1 MSWHPPLPK
10 TAVDDS
16 GQTWQ
21 VRRAWPDRTPGD
33 YKLEVLAAGR
43 PGVRAA
49 HLRSGHLELVPR
61 DDPGLPALLAEARHG
76 EIVAHRPHARAV
88 VRATG
93 CYIKVFR
100 PGEATVPA
108 ERLTQ
113 TELLLGAGPFR
124 APKVLRSSADV
135 IVFSALPGRTLGELA
150 QDHVAVS
157 DASFALLWEDWSQ
170 AWSTQ
175 VNACYGAAGHDVL
188 AALPLRSPEVEAA
201 DARRWVDRWLR
212 HYGNV
217 QEASVQRDALC
228 AAADNVT
235 RGLLGSAPDSL
246 VWAHGDLHDKQ
257 IIALDGGLGT
267 PGDGLPGDGLPG
279 FGLLDFDD
287 AARAEAALDL
297 ANLDVH
303 LEFLV
308 RQGRITPTRFLA
320 AHRQVM
326 AAAGRLPVSEPR
338 FRAYSDAAWLRLAC
352 SPLPG
357 RLSLALAALEERAA
371 HPPGRWAHEVV
382 T

>member
-1 MSWHPPLPK
+1 MSWQPPLPK
-10 TAVDDS
+10 SAVDAS

-49 HLRSGHLELVPR
+49 HLRSGHFELVPR
-61 DDPGLPALLAEARHG
+61 DDPGLPALRAEARHG

-88 VRATG
+88 VRAAG
-93 CYIKVFR
+93 CYVKVFR
-100 PGEATVPA
+100 PGEATAPA
-108 ERLTQ
+108 ERLTH
-113 TELLLGAGPFR
+113 TEILLGAGPFR

-135 IVFSALPGRTLGELA
+135 IVFSSLPGRTLGELA
-150 QDHVAVS
+150 QDHVALT

-175 VNACYGAAGHDVL
+175 VNARYGTAGHDAL
-188 AALPLRSPEVEAA
+188 AALPVRSPDVEAA

-212 HYGNV
+212 HYGNIP
-217 QEASVQRDALC
+217 EASAQRDALC
-228 AAADNVT
+228 AAAENVT
-235 RGLLGSAPDSL
+235 RGLLGSAPDPL

-257 IIALDGGLGT
+257 IIALDGGF
-267 PGDGLPGDGLPG
+267 GLPG

-308 RQGRITPTRFLA
+308 RQGRITPARFLA

-326 AAAGRLPVSEPR
+326 AVAGRLRVSEPR

-357 RLSLALAALEERAA
+357 RLALALAALEERAP
-371 HPPGRWAHEVV
+371 HPPAHRVQEPVP
-382 T
+382 